1 MEIFLNLTNPVYVS
15 SSEVQDEIKVRI
27 TNPYIF
33 QLLSNN
39 LTVKE
44 NFTTTV
50 YLPSMI
56 DSKDTDSLMKLGDY
70 TKNSMVLTL
79 IVPFVFMVFMSVSM
93 ESVWSLYLMLQIVS
107 NVMHFGINRPGN
119 AEYVMFVGQKISYF
133 KVTEDKNI

>member
-33 QLLSNN
+33 QSLSNN

>member
-1 MEIFLNLTNPVYVS
+1 M
-15 SSEVQDEIKVRI
+15 QDEIKVRI

-33 QLLSNN
+33 QSLSNN